1 MWSDIDPAEE
11 RIDPQNESGLLTSA
25 ASILRGSILLPL
37 DWFQLFTAV
46 WQKTVQQSDWI
57 FSESQIVKGL
67 KFEEK
72 MYFFAV
78 LVLLGT
84 ELRTVSS
91 GKSHFSYTSV
101 SQSQRGEPVTSLL
114 FRFLVFISLPL
125 RKVWWFACVVWL
137 WNEKWVLLHPL
148 QKNKINKNS
157 VTSKS
162 TALEVWYNYVS
173 MSREM

>member
-101 SQSQRGEPVTSLL
+101 SQSQRWTCDVFTIQIPGIHKSPSEESL
-114 FRFLVFISLPL
+114 VICMCSLI
-125 RKVWWFACVVWL
+125 V
-137 WNEKWVLLHPL
+137 KW
-148 QKNKINKNS
+148 K
-157 VTSKS
+157 
-162 TALEVWYNYVS
+162 
-173 MSREM
+173 MSFVASSA